1 MNRALKILTGV
12 GAGIAAAYFLDPK
25 KGAERRASAMNKF
38 NSFKEDPRGTL
49 SHFTEG
55 IREQA
60 KNLTS
65 EAKGM
70 IGDGRRES
78 DSTGDRNATAS
89 NQTYQT
95 TH

>member
-25 KGAERRASAMNKF
+25 KGADRRAMAIDKF
-38 NSFKEDPRGTL
+38 NSFKEDPRGTISNL
-49 SHFTEG
+49 TEG

-60 KNLTS
+60 KNITG

-70 IGDGRRES
+70 IGDGLRES
-78 DSTGDRNATAS
+78 DPTGQRDTAGS
-89 NQTYQT
+89 NPAFQT

>member
-25 KGAERRASAMNKF
+25 KGAVRRALAIDKF
-38 NSFKEDPRGTL
+38 NSFKEDPRGTISQL
-49 SHFTEG
+49 TDG

-60 KNLTS
+60 KSFTS

-70 IGDGRRES
+70 IGDGMRES
-78 DSTGDRNATAS
+78 DSTRQKDATPS
-89 NQTYQT
+89 SQTYQT